1 MCAPKAPKPDPAIG
15 EAAKSNAEIAKR
27 QLTLG
32 ESQLEWEKARAT
44 RQDPLAEKIVQQQ
57 IDSGD
62 KNTERADE
70 QWQIYKDLF
79 HPVEQQM
86 VKDATEFDS
95 PERQERMAAEAG
107 ADVSRGYTAA
117 RDQNTRAMEAMGI
130 NPNSGRF
137 AGLTR
142 ETGLGLAKDSAG
154 AMNQAR
160 RATEQQGIALRT
172 GVAQF
177 GRNMP
182 STGIAA
188 DTMALNAGN
197 AATGTMAQGSAIRNA
212 NQAAASQWFGGAA
225 NSNTQAGGLLN
236 NLYQN
241 QIAGQSAAA
250 QQSAGMMQGIGT
262 LAMAGAM

>member
-1 MCAPKAPKPDPAIG
+1 MCTPKAPKPDPAIG
-15 EAAKSNAEIAKR
+15 EAAKSNVEIAKQ
-27 QLTLG
+27 QLALG
-32 ESQLEWEKARAT
+32 KDQLAWERERAT
-44 RQDPLAEKIVQQQ
+44 RQDPLLEKIVNQQ
-57 IDSGD
+57 ITSGD
-62 KNTERADE
+62 ENAARATE
-70 QWQIYKDLF
+70 QWEIYRDLF
-79 HPVEQQM
+79 HPVEKQM
-86 VKDATEFDS
+86 VKDATDFDS
-95 PERQERMAAEAG
+95 PERKERMAAEAG
-107 ADVSRGYTAA
+107 ADVNRGYAATA
-117 RDQNTRAMEAMGI
+117 DQNLRTMGAMGI

-137 AGLTR
+137 AGLSR
-142 ETGLGLAKDSAG
+142 ETGIGLARDTAG

-197 AATGTMAQGSAIRNA
+197 AATGTMAQGSQIRNA
-212 NQAAASQWFGGAA
+212 NQAAAAQWFGGAA
-225 NSNTQAGGLLN
+225 NSNSQAGGLLN

-241 QIAGQSAAA
+241 QIAGQQASAQA
-250 QQSAGMMQGIGT
+250 SAGAMQGIGT